1 MTLSAASRPK
11 LWKFARVQF
20 DEARQR
26 NVLQYP
32 EGAVLLNDTAAEVLA
47 LCDGTRTISDIA
59 AALKER
65 YGSDVLDDVQSYL
78 SQLADRE
85 LVRDEGLRS
94 RPAESGL

>member
-1 MTLSAASRPK
+1 MALTAQSRPK

-32 EGAVLLNDTAAEVLA
+32 EGAVLLNDTAAEILA
-47 LCDGTRTISDIA
+47 LCDGARTLTDIA
-59 AALKER
+59 AVLKDR
-65 YGSDVLDDVQSYL
+65 YGADVLADVQSYL

-85 LVRDEGLRS
+85 LIRDEATVIG
-94 RPAESGL
+94 AG

>member
-1 MTLSAASRPK
+1 MTLTGASRPK

-32 EGAVLLNDTAAEVLA
+32 EGAVLLNDTAAEILA

-59 AALKER
+59 TTLGER

-85 LVRDEGLRS
+85 LVRDEAAAPIG
-94 RPAESGL
+94 

>member
-1 MTLSAASRPK
+1 MTLTAASRPK

-26 NVLQYP
+26 SVLQYP
-32 EGAVLLNDTAAEVLA
+32 EGAVLLNDTAAEILA
-47 LCDGTRTISDIA
+47 LCDGARTIADIA

-85 LVRDEGLRS
+85 LVRDEATAPIG
-94 RPAESGL
+94 

>member
-1 MTLSAASRPK
+1 MALTGASRPK

-32 EGAVLLNDTAAEVLA
+32 EGAVLLNDTAAEILT
-47 LCDGTRTISDIA
+47 LCDGTRTIAEIA
-59 AALKER
+59 AVLEER
-65 YGSDVLDDVQSYL
+65 YGADVLDDVQSYL

-85 LVRDEGLRS
+85 LVRDEAAVIGT
-94 RPAESGL
+94 G

>member
-1 MTLSAASRPK
+1 MTLGVQSRPK

-32 EGAVLLNDTAAEVLA
+32 EGAVLLNDTAAEILA
-47 LCDGTRTISDIA
+47 LCDGARTLAEIA
-59 AALKER
+59 AVLNER
-65 YGSDVLDDVQSYL
+65 YGADVLADVQSYL

-85 LVRDEGLRS
+85 LIRDEAAAIG
-94 RPAESGL
+94 AG

>member
-1 MTLSAASRPK
+1 MTLSGTSRPK

-32 EGAVLLNDTAAEVLA
+32 EGAVLLNDTAAEILA
-47 LCDGTRTISDIA
+47 LCDGTRTIADIA
-59 AALKER
+59 AALNER
-65 YGSDVLDDVQSYL
+65 YGSDVLDDVQAYL

-85 LVRDEGLRS
+85 LVRDETPS
-94 RPAESGL
+94 SSTK